1 MWGCSY
7 SQICSNFYLQRG
19 EKQATNFPHLYLGQ
33 VIDLTFSKITEV
45 YGRALV
51 AGRVADAQLAS
62 PGFALATFYLRA
74 LVWAFS
80 FRNNCFLLQNI
91 CFLLQNICFPKYLL
105 SKLISFAFQ
114 ICISKVH
121 SKLFTF
127 ETDFSIPNL
136 HFKTYMWKWPTLG
149 YIWITYRDSIWVY
162 EVNIWM
168 LYRDF
173 ISSVQRRYWSL
184 PPFRRCLIP
193 SSNFFQIFG
202 ISFFSNSH
210 FLISPIFNFQTFFK
224 FHFFN
229 FQAQLFPSF
238 KFFFQFFKL
247 QIFHFQTFFSNF
259 QSSDFQFSCIDF
271 FWKFLHIIFSQIFR
285 PSQ

>member
-19 EKQATNFPHLYLGQ
+19 EKQATKFSHLYLGQ

-127 ETDFSIPNL
+127 ETDFSISNL

-168 LYRDF
+168 LHRDF

-202 ISFFSNSH
+202 ISFFQI
-210 FLISPIFNFQTFFK
+210 LIFF
-224 FHFFN
+224 
-229 FQAQLFPSF
+229 
-238 KFFFQFFKL
+238 
-247 QIFHFQTFFSNF
+247 
-259 QSSDFQFSCIDF
+259 
-271 FWKFLHIIFSQIFR
+271 
-285 PSQ
+285 

>member
-19 EKQATNFPHLYLGQ
+19 EKQATKFSHLYLGQ

-91 CFLLQNICFPKYLL
+91 CFPKYLL

-114 ICISKVH
+114 ICVSKVH
-121 SKLFTF
+121 SRIFTF
-127 ETDFSIPNL
+127 FETNFFCISNL
-136 HFKTYMWKWPTLG
+136 HFK
-149 YIWITYRDSIWVY
+149 SA
-162 EVNIWM
+162 
-168 LYRDF
+168 
-173 ISSVQRRYWSL
+173 
-184 PPFRRCLIP
+184 
-193 SSNFFQIFG
+193 FQIIYFW
-202 ISFFSNSH
+202 NW
-210 FLISPIFNFQTFFK
+210 
-224 FHFFN
+224 FFN
-229 FQAQLFPSF
+229 F
-238 KFFFQFFKL
+238 KFAFQN
-247 QIFHFQTFFSNF
+247 IYVEVADIGIHMDN
-259 QSSDFQFSCIDF
+259 I
-271 FWKFLHIIFSQIFR
+271 
-285 PSQ
+285 

>member
-19 EKQATNFPHLYLGQ
+19 EKQATKFSHLYLGQ

-80 FRNNCFLLQNI
+80 FRNNCFLLHNI

-127 ETDFSIPNL
+127 ETDFSISNL

-149 YIWITYRDSIWVY
+149 YIWITYRDSIWIY

-202 ISFFSNSH
+202 IS
-210 FLISPIFNFQTFFK
+210 LISPIFNFQTFFK

-229 FQAQLFPSF
+229 FQVQLFS
-238 KFFFQFFKL
+238 KFQIFQFFKL
-247 QIFHFQTFFSNF
+247 QIFHFQA
-259 QSSDFQFSCIDF
+259 
-271 FWKFLHIIFSQIFR
+271 FSQISNLQIFNFLV
-285 PSQ
+285 STSSGNFCT

>member
-91 CFLLQNICFPKYLL
+91 CFPKYLL
-105 SKLISFAFQ
+105 LKLIYFAFQ
-114 ICISKVH
+114 ICH
-121 SKLFTF
+121 
-127 ETDFSIPNL
+127 FSYCL
-136 HFKTYMWKWPTLG
+136 QLTLVSLINVQDG
-149 YIWITYRDSIWVY
+149 INVQVGNFVQFWVILT
-162 EVNIWM
+162 VKI
-168 LYRDF
+168 LVG
-173 ISSVQRRYWSL
+173 S
-184 PPFRRCLIP
+184 
-193 SSNFFQIFG
+193 
-202 ISFFSNSH
+202 
-210 FLISPIFNFQTFFK
+210 T
-224 FHFFN
+224 
-229 FQAQLFPSF
+229 
-238 KFFFQFFKL
+238 
-247 QIFHFQTFFSNF
+247 
-259 QSSDFQFSCIDF
+259 
-271 FWKFLHIIFSQIFR
+271 
-285 PSQ
+285 

>member
-19 EKQATNFPHLYLGQ
+19 EKQATKFSHLYLGQ

-105 SKLISFAFQ
+105 SKI
-114 ICISKVH
+114 
-121 SKLFTF
+121 FTF
-127 ETDFSIPNL
+127 ETNFFCISNL
-136 HFKTYMWKWPTLG
+136 HFK
-149 YIWITYRDSIWVY
+149 SA
-162 EVNIWM
+162 
-168 LYRDF
+168 
-173 ISSVQRRYWSL
+173 
-184 PPFRRCLIP
+184 
-193 SSNFFQIFG
+193 FQIIYFW
-202 ISFFSNSH
+202 NW
-210 FLISPIFNFQTFFK
+210 
-224 FHFFN
+224 FFN
-229 FQAQLFPSF
+229 F
-238 KFFFQFFKL
+238 KFAFQN
-247 QIFHFQTFFSNF
+247 IYVEVADIGIHMDN
-259 QSSDFQFSCIDF
+259 I
-271 FWKFLHIIFSQIFR
+271 
-285 PSQ
+285 

>member
-62 PGFALATFYLRA
+62 PGFAPATFYLRA

-91 CFLLQNICFPKYLL
+91 CFPKYLL
-105 SKLISFAFQ
+105 LKLIYFAFQ

-121 SKLFTF
+121 SRIFTF
-127 ETDFSIPNL
+127 ETNFFCISNL
-136 HFKTYMWKWPTLG
+136 HFK
-149 YIWITYRDSIWVY
+149 SAFQ
-162 EVNIWM
+162 NIYFWN
-168 LYRDF
+168 
-173 ISSVQRRYWSL
+173 W
-184 PPFRRCLIP
+184 
-193 SSNFFQIFG
+193 
-202 ISFFSNSH
+202 
-210 FLISPIFNFQTFFK
+210 
-224 FHFFN
+224 
-229 FQAQLFPSF
+229 
-238 KFFFQFFKL
+238 FFQF
-247 QIFHFQTFFSNF
+247 QI
-259 QSSDFQFSCIDF
+259 CIS
-271 FWKFLHIIFSQIFR
+271 KHICESGR
-285 PSQ
+285 HWDTYG